1 LSLCWHAAGSGDPLR
16 NSAELIMRRIYLD
29 FNATTPVAPSVQEA
43 MLPFLTEH
51 YGDPSAAHATGR
63 ACQEAI
69 DDARTKVAE
78 LIGADQEEI
87 VFTASGCES
96 NNLAIK
102 GIVNHISR
110 QDRSHLVISSLE
122 HASVSEPAR
131 YLRRLGY
138 DVSIVPCNAS
148 GVIEPEAIEAAIRR
162 DTALVSVMHAS
173 GDTGVIQPI
182 REIAEVCQ
190 SHNVLMH
197 SDAAQSLGKIPV
209 NVNDTRVD
217 LLTLSAHK
225 IYGPKGIGALYVRHG
240 VALEPLLHG
249 DYQENGLRSGVE
261 NTPAIVG
268 MGCAAALARRGIDGV
283 TDRMAMLRDRLYNR
297 LCESIKES
305 VFVAGQQSCRLPN
318 TLAMALPRT
327 AAQEILIRTPEI
339 SAKSIACN
347 SAASTGL
354 PSWAHSL
361 LRLSVGWQTSEEDI
375 DLAASL
381 LAGAWES
388 SPM

>member
-1 LSLCWHAAGSGDPLR
+1 
-16 NSAELIMRRIYLD
+16 MRKIYLD

-51 YGDPSAAHATGR
+51 FGDPSSLHSAGR

-69 DDARTKVAE
+69 DDARQKVAQ

-102 GIVNHISR
+102 GIVGHISR

-138 DVSIVPCNAS
+138 DVTVVACNGN
-148 GVIEPEAIEAAIRR
+148 GVVEPEAIEAAIRR
-162 DTALVSVMHAS
+162 ETALVSVLHAC

-182 REIAEVCQ
+182 REIAEVCH
-190 SHNVLMH
+190 SRDVPMH
-197 SDAAQSLGKIPV
+197 TDAAQSIGKIPV
-209 NVNDTRVD
+209 NVMDSHID

-225 IYGPKGIGALYVRHG
+225 IYGPKGIGALFVRRG

-249 DYQENGLRSGVE
+249 DFQEGGLRAGVE

-268 MGCAAALARRGIDGV
+268 MGRAAALALRGIDST

-297 LCESIKES
+297 LSESIKES
-305 VFVAGQQSCRLPN
+305 LYVAGQKSCRLPN

-327 AAQEILIRTPEI
+327 AAEEILIRAPEI
-339 SAKSIACN
+339 AAKSISPRA
-347 SAASTGL
+347 AASVGL

-375 DLAASL
+375 DRAASL
-381 LAGAWES
+381 LASAWES
-388 SPM
+388 SPL